1 MLTQTSK
8 AALRLCALL
17 AFGCSGVSAFALSPQ
32 ASAVTT
38 QSGSAQANTVPA
50 GATPVLS
57 QEEVIR
63 GIDAAVDHR
72 SRMVSS
78 YTVQELYSIYRNNEA
93 KPSVE
98 VTVNTV
104 YTRATGKDYTTVAV
118 TGSSLLRSAVVD
130 KVIANE
136 KEMAKASNRES
147 VAITSANY
155 EMTLLPG
162 VVLQNGHTCVRIKL
176 KARRKIPYLFNG
188 MAWFDATD
196 FTLVHIE
203 GGPAASPSF
212 FAGTTN
218 GVRDYSK
225 VDGFSMAQH
234 AELHSHS
241 FLFGDTVMK
250 IDYSNYQI
258 QTESALA
265 TAPNQTKPAR

>member
-1 MLTQTSK
+1 MLTRKSK
-8 AALRLCALL
+8 AVPYWCAVVLFLWSAGVFADTELL
-17 AFGCSGVSAFALSPQ
+17 AQTASERPSGNPM
-32 ASAVTT
+32 
-38 QSGSAQANTVPA
+38 
-50 GATPVLS
+50 ATPSL
-57 QEEVIR
+57 EEVVH

-72 SRMVSS
+72 SKMVSA
-78 YTVQELYSIYRNNEA
+78 YTVQELYTIYRNKDVNPA
-93 KPSVE
+93 VE
-98 VTVNTV
+98 VTVKTV
-104 YTRATGKDYTTVAV
+104 YNRSTGKDYAIVSV

-162 VVLQNGHTCVRIKL
+162 IVPQNGHNCVQIQL
-176 KARRKIPYLFNG
+176 KARRKVPFLFNG
-188 MAWFDATD
+188 KAWFDASD

-203 GGPAASPSF
+203 GSPAASPSF

-218 GVRDYSK
+218 GIRDYGK
-225 VDGFSMAQH
+225 IDGFSMAER

-258 QTESALA
+258 QTDSAADAISSL
-265 TAPNQTKPAR
+265 PKPAR

>member
-1 MLTQTSK
+1 MLTQKSK
-8 AALRLCALL
+8 AVIVLSVLVL
-17 AFGCSGVSAFALSPQ
+17 FWSGSGLSPALAQ
-32 ASAVTT
+32 AGSDNH
-38 QSGSAQANTVPA
+38 SGSSAAMPTRD
-50 GATPVLS
+50 
-57 QEEVIR
+57 EVIR

-72 SRMVSS
+72 SRLVSA
-78 YTVQELYSIYRNNEA
+78 YTVQELYSIYRNKEE

-98 VTVNTV
+98 VTVHTAYN
-104 YTRATGKDYTTVAV
+104 RATGKDYTTVSV

-162 VVLQNGHTCVRIKL
+162 IVPQNGHNCVQIQL
-176 KARRKIPYLFNG
+176 KARRKVPFLFNG
-188 MAWFDATD
+188 KAWFDATD

-203 GGPAASPSF
+203 GSPAASPSF
-212 FAGTTN
+212 FAGSTS
-218 GVRDYSK
+218 GVRDYGK
-225 VDGFSMAQH
+225 VDGFSMAER

-250 IDYSNYQI
+250 IEYSNYQI
-258 QTESALA
+258 QTDPTTASAVSQL
-265 TAPNQTKPAR
+265 KPAR